1 MKHITTT
8 WLLGLGLWA
17 AIGLA
22 QGADRFSYSSDGSEV
37 TDNTTGLVWRR
48 CAEGMTWG
56 DSTCTGSATEYTH
69 EGALQR
75 AQTQT
80 GWRLPNVKE
89 LSSIVDRSLRN
100 PAIDPTAFPNN
111 PSNGLFWSSSP
122 HVGSSRDA
130 WVVRFSDGSVDY
142 EGTRFDDAHVRLVK

>member
-37 TDNTTGLVWRR
+37 TDSSTGLTWKR
-48 CAEGMTWG
+48 CVEGMIWSGT
-56 DSTCTGSATEYTH
+56 TCVNTANKYKH
-69 EGALQR
+69 EDALKL

-89 LSSIVDRSLRN
+89 LFSIADLSRSQ
-100 PAIDPTAFPNN
+100 PAIDTTAFPST
-111 PSNGLFWSSSP
+111 PTKPFWSSTYSTYTDNP
-122 HVGSSRDA
+122 LYVTFYDGT
-130 WVVRFSDGSVDY
+130 VDGSY
-142 EGTRFDDAHVRLVK
+142 PRSYTYYVRLVK